1 MTGMRGSS
9 NAGNSIVPSP
19 AVTARRLSAK
29 HECAQRRAP
38 LCRRIRQRQSVW
50 HCAGVKSQW
59 GGCIYSFL
67 DADSQLITARVL
79 AGVFVFYGRLRCT
92 WYNQVALDKSRS
104 TGSAGSRL
112 RGEDIGSTVPAIVCF
127 VKSNIKSGNFSTQK
141 CEKCVAAYFGRTMNV
156 RQNTANRLK
165 SIYNMTKF

>member
-1 MTGMRGSS
+1 MNARSGALLCGGEYGSVKVH
-9 NAGNSIVPSP
+9 G
-19 AVTARRLSAK
+19 TAQGLNLNGWL
-29 HECAQRRAP
+29 H
-38 LCRRIRQRQSVW
+38 
-50 HCAGVKSQW
+50 
-59 GGCIYSFL
+59 
-67 DADSQLITARVL
+67 
-79 AGVFVFYGRLRCT
+79 CT
-92 WYNQVALDKSRS
+92 WYNQVALDKSRP

-112 RGEDIGSTVPAIVCF
+112 RGEHIGSTMPAIVCF

>member
-1 MTGMRGSS
+1 MKAMTGIRGSS

-19 AVTARRLSAK
+19 AVTARRLPAK

-38 LCRRIRQRQSVW
+38 LCRRIRQRQSAW

-59 GGCIYSFL
+59 GGCICSFL

-79 AGVFVFYGRLRCT
+79 AGGFGFYGCLHCT

-112 RGEDIGSTVPAIVCF
+112 RGEHIGSTVPAIVCF
-127 VKSNIKSGNFSTQK
+127 VKCTVPSASVTSTAVRYEVPSSIRLFSASLMLPVQ
-141 CEKCVAAYFGRTMNV
+141 
-156 RQNTANRLK
+156 
-165 SIYNMTKF
+165 TKPDHL